1 MQICAFWRGMWLLK
15 MRSGRLFGL
24 AYRDV
29 LANIGLNIGIK
40 SFHLQLDLHLDL
52 NLGLDLILQP
62 FLQFAMPVFRAFLW
76 RGIMRC

>member
-1 MQICAFWRGMWLLK
+1 MWLLK

-40 SFHLQLDLHLDL
+40 SSHLQLNLHLDL
-52 NLGLDLILQP
+52 NLGLDLISQS
-62 FLQFAMPVFRAFLW
+62 FLRLAMPILRAFLW
-76 RGIMRC
+76 RGIMWCCG